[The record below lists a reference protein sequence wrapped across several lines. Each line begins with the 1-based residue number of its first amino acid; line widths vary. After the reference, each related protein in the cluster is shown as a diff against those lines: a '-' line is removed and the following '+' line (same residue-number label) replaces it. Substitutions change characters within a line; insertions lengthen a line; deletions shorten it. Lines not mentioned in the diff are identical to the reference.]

1 MTAATLLA
9 AAAGGVAA
17 LGTTDLAQAWSAT
30 RRPPRPARRVALAL
44 LARAGRGFD
53 VRAPRDLA
61 ARVELAG
68 LETPPGDVMA
78 IKAGAALV
86 ALLATL
92 PLAADLP
99 GRLGLPACALAAAG
113 AFLAP
118 DVWLRRRA
126 SARRRA
132 VEAELADVLDLLRV
146 AVAAGL
152 STGRALAEVGRR
164 HPGTLA
170 AELHRA
176 AHAVALG
183 VPAAAA
189 LDALRAPLPR
199 RRDRAAHRRASPG
212 RPPRRAARAG
222 ARGPGRRGAL
232 AQRAARTPSAP
243 PARRRRSSSSSR
255 CCSCPRSCCSSPPHS
270 SLRRC
275 RLVTVLARADEDRDR
290 KRACVTDAPATL
302 PATIRVIHLQAAGG
316 PDQLV
321 RRADA
326 ASRPR

>member
-1 MTAATLLA
+1 M
-9 AAAGGVAA
+9 
-17 LGTTDLAQAWSAT
+17 
-30 RRPPRPARRVALAL
+30 
-44 LARAGRGFD
+44 
-53 VRAPRDLA
+53 RAPRDLA

-68 LETPPGDVMA
+68 LETPAGDVMA
-78 IKAGAALV
+78 IKAGGALV

-99 GRLGLPACALAAAG
+99 GRLGLPGCALAAAG

-126 SARRRA
+126 AARRRA

-183 VPAAAA
+183 VPRDEALTRSSAAARPPA
-189 LDALRAPLPR
+189 SRRSPPRSAGPRATAPR
-199 RRDRAAHRRASPG
+199 SGRRSRP
-212 RPPRRAARAG
+212 RPPRRARAPP
-222 ARGPGRRGAL
+222 AP
-232 AQRAARTPSAP
+232 TPSAP

-255 CCSCPRSCCSSPPHS
+255 SCSCPRSCCSSP
-270 SLRRC
+270 RR
-275 RLVTVLARADEDRDR
+275 
-290 KRACVTDAPATL
+290 
-302 PATIRVIHLQAAGG
+302 
-316 PDQLV
+316 
-321 RRADA
+321 
-326 ASRPR
+326 

>member
-30 RRPPRPARRVALAL
+30 RRPPRPARRVALSL
-44 LARAGRGFD
+44 LARAGRGLD
-53 VRAPRDLA
+53 VRAPRGLA

-68 LETPPGDVMA
+68 LETLPGDVMA

-99 GRLGLPACALAAAG
+99 GRLGMPACALAAVG

-189 LDALRAPLPR
+189 LTRFERRCPAAGIAPLT
-199 RRDRAAHRRASPG
+199 AAL
-212 RPPRRAARAG
+212 RRAARHG
-222 ARGPGRRGAL
+222 APLGPAL
-232 AQRAARTPSAP
+232 EAQAAEARSRNARAHAERAARAAP
-243 PARRRRSSSSSR
+243 Q
-255 CCSCPRSCCSSPPHS
+255 
-270 SLRRC
+270 
-275 RLVTVLARADEDRDR
+275 V
-290 KRACVTDAPATL
+290 
-302 PATIRVIHLQAAGG
+302 
-316 PDQLV
+316 QLV
-321 RRADA
+321 VALLLVPSVLLLVA
-326 ASRPR
+326 AALIPV

>member
-9 AAAGGVAA
+9 ATAGGVAA
-17 LGTTDLAQAWSAT
+17 LGTTDLAQAWSVARSPVRT
-30 RRPPRPARRVALAL
+30 PRRLALAL
-44 LARAGRGFD
+44 LARAGRSLD

-61 ARVELAG
+61 ARMELAG
-68 LETPPGDVMA
+68 VEAPPGDVMA
-78 IKAGAALV
+78 VKAGAALV

-99 GRLGLPACALAAAG
+99 GRGGPAGCAVAAAG

-152 STGRALAEVGRR
+152 SAGRALAEVGRR

-170 AELHRA
+170 AELRRA

-183 VPAAAA
+183 VPAADALTRLERRCPAAGIAPLIAA
-189 LDALRAPLPR
+189 L
-199 RRDRAAHRRASPG
+199 
-212 RPPRRAARAG
+212 RRAARHG
-222 ARGPGRRGAL
+222 APLGPAL
-232 AQRAARTPSAP
+232 EAQAAEARSRSARAHTERAARAAP
-243 PARRRRSSSSSR
+243 Q
-255 CCSCPRSCCSSPPHS
+255 
-270 SLRRC
+270 
-275 RLVTVLARADEDRDR
+275 V
-290 KRACVTDAPATL
+290 
-302 PATIRVIHLQAAGG
+302 
-316 PDQLV
+316 QLV
-321 RRADA
+321 VALLLVPSVLLLVA
-326 ASRPR
+326 AALIPA